1 MRLLLWQLRY
11 EQKSYWRNPASALFT
26 FAFPLMFL
34 VIFASLNTGA
44 TVGFLGGLKYNQY
57 FIPAII
63 AFGIISATY
72 TQLAITL
79 SLRRQSGALK
89 RARTTPLPAWAVV
102 GGLLL
107 SSVVVAA
114 LITVLTTALG
124 MAAYGV
130 TFPGHY
136 AALALDLAVGA
147 MTFTSLG
154 VMLATFVPNADAAPP
169 VVNAVLFPVLF
180 LSGTFFPVSP
190 DATVTKIAEL
200 FPVRHFNLATFAA
213 FDPRGPHGITHGFA
227 WQDIAVM
234 AGWGA
239 VCAVIA
245 ARRFRWEP
253 KR

>member
-1 MRLLLWQLRY
+1 MKLLLWQARY
-11 EQKSYWRNPASALFT
+11 EQKSFWRNPASALFI

-72 TQLAITL
+72 TQLAITV
-79 SLRRQSGALK
+79 SLRRQNGALK
-89 RARTTPLPAWAVV
+89 RARTTPLPAWAVL

-107 SSVVVAA
+107 NSVVVATFIA
-114 LITVLTTALG
+114 ALTTALG

-136 AALALDLAVGA
+136 LALVLTLAVGA
-147 MTFTSLG
+147 MTFSALG
-154 VMLATFVPNADAAPP
+154 IMIATFVPNADAAPP

-180 LSGTFFPVSP
+180 LSGTFFPVDP
-190 DATVTKIAEL
+190 NATVTRIAEL

-213 FDPRGPHGITHGFA
+213 FDPRGPHGIGHGFA
-227 WQDIAVM
+227 WHDLAVM

-239 VCAVIA
+239 ACAVIA

-253 KR
+253 RR

>member
-1 MRLLLWQLRY
+1 MRLLLWQVRY

-44 TVGFLGGLKYNQY
+44 TIGFFGSLEYNQY

-72 TQLAITL
+72 TQLAITV

-89 RARTTPLPAWAVV
+89 RARTTPLPAWAVL

-107 SSVVVAA
+107 NSVVVAA
-114 LITVLTTALG
+114 LIAMLTTALG
-124 MAAYGV
+124 MVAYGV

-136 AALALDLAVGA
+136 AALALTLAVGA
-147 MTFTSLG
+147 MTFSALG
-154 VMLATFVPNADAAPP
+154 IMIATFVPNADAAPP

-180 LSGTFFPVSP
+180 LSGTFFPVAP
-190 DATVTKIAEL
+190 DATVTRIAEL

-213 FDPRGPHGITHGFA
+213 FDPRGPHGIAHGFA
-227 WQDIAVM
+227 WQHIAVM
-234 AGWGA
+234 AAWGVA
-239 VCAVIA
+239 CAAIA